1 MDLMDSSTGD
11 RAQHTGP
18 APSPEADPRA
28 LALLSKLRA
37 AQADLALGPSL
48 AWERAAFAE
57 AFADPEPGRRVR
69 AFLGRDAEPK

>member
-1 MDLMDSSTGD
+1 MTRSTD
-11 RAQHTGP
+11 NRAQHTGP

-28 LALLSKLRA
+28 LALLSALQA
-37 AQADLALGPSL
+37 AQAGLSREQAL

-69 AFLGRDAEPK
+69 RFLGEVD